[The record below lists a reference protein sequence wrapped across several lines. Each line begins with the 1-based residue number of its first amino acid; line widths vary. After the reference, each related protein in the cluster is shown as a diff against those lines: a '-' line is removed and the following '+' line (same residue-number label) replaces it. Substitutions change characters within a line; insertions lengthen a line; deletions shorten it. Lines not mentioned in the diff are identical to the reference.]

1 MVQHARQGPGKPGRG
16 RSGSVEHLW
25 RPLCFASLI
34 LLFLLEEG
42 ANLLEGGV
50 GLEHGDEGLLL
61 LKLLAEADEESVDE
75 GAIVDVIAEFTKFV
89 ADSLD
94 PLAEN
99 GDRGISLDGRT
110 ELGVEGVDAR
120 VGVVLEQLL
129 ERCPKLGGGG
139 VVGGDQ
145 IEELRGD
152 ACVNPL
158 DDGEIIFHPAR
169 IGVLRRVGWIYVVAE
184 AAAAEVDVEEVA
196 PMVVVVGAKI

>member
-1 MVQHARQGPGKPGRG
+1 MARHARRGPGKPGRG
-16 RSGSVEHLW
+16 RSGSVKHLRW
-25 RPLCFASLI
+25 PLRLASLI

-61 LKLLAEADEESVDE
+61 LELLAEADEESVDE

-89 ADSLD
+89 TDSLD

-129 ERCPKLGGGG
+129 KGRPKLGGGG

-184 AAAAEVDVEEVA
+184 AAAAEMDGEEVA

>member
-1 MVQHARQGPGKPGRG
+1 MNGCPIPIAYRALQ
-16 RSGSVEHLW
+16 
-25 RPLCFASLI
+25 
-34 LLFLLEEG
+34 
-42 ANLLEGGV
+42 
-50 GLEHGDEGLLL
+50 DGLLL
-61 LKLLAEADEESVDE
+61 LELLAEADEEGVDE

-94 PLAEN
+94 ALAEN
-99 GDRGISLDGRT
+99 GDRGVSLDGF
-110 ELGVEGVDAR
+110 DAR

-129 ERCPKLGGGG
+129 KGRPKLGGGG

-169 IGVLRRVGWIYVVAE
+169 IGVLRRVGWIYVVAKAT
-184 AAAAEVDVEEVA
+184 AAKVDGEEVT
-196 PMVVVVGAKI
+196 PMVIVVGAKI